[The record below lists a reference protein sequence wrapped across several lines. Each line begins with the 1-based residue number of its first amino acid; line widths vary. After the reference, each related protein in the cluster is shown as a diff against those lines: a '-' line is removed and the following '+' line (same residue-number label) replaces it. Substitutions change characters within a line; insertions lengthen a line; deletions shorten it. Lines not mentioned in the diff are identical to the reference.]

1 MAKNNE
7 KELNNKLEIITEQYK
22 KLKRDKEALQ
32 SKQ

>member
-7 KELNNKLEIITEQYK
+7 KELNNKLEKITEQYQK
-22 KLKRDKEALQ
+22 VKRDKEALQ